1 MAKGNN
7 MRLEKSAS
15 IPGRCLTGSVEF
27 LVLALGAWA
36 MSLTGCSTTQAPQNP
51 ITQQEAPRAVPAF
64 SGFLGDY
71 TKLQVGSEGQAAYRY
86 VNPSVNWSQYHAVM
100 IAPVTFWGGDDS
112 SVSPQDQETL
122 CDYFQKSLADHLGKT
137 YQIVDQPGPGVMKIE
152 VAIVDPKAA
161 TPVLRTASVVIPQA
175 RLLSRVN
182 QLATGSFSFVG
193 SARAEGKITDSQSGE
208 ILAEAV
214 DERMGG
220 NAIQTAATWK
230 WGDAERSMDYWSELM
245 DKRLSALTAGT
256 AAGVSS

>member
-1 MAKGNN
+1 MLHS
-7 MRLEKSAS
+7 RL
-15 IPGRCLTGSVEF
+15 RFGSSV
-27 LVLALGAWA
+27 LVLVLSACITIAIA
-36 MSLTGCSTTQAPQNP
+36 SCSTTQAPQNP
-51 ITQQEAPRAVPAF
+51 ITQQNAPRPVPQF

-71 TKLQVGSEGQAAYRY
+71 TKLQVGSENQAAYRY
-86 VNPSVNWSQYHAVM
+86 VNPSVNWTQYHAII
-100 IAPVTFWGGDDS
+100 IAPVTFWGADNSD
-112 SVSPQDQETL
+112 VSPQDQETL
-122 CDYFQKSLADHLGKT
+122 CDYFHKSLVDHLGKNF
-137 YQIVDQPGPGVMKIE
+137 QIVDQPGPGVMKLE

-193 SARAEGKITDSQSGE
+193 SARAEGRITDSQTGD

-245 DKRLSALTAGT
+245 DKRLTAWTAGGST
-256 AAGVSS
+256 GGAPA